1 MKRAIVCALIAALL
15 LCGIAAAEPAQL
27 PGLQYDSS
35 MELTYATGFSVDYYE
50 GGYKLIDVVD
60 GDRYLVVPEGGAA
73 PEGLDSDII
82 VLRQPL
88 DRIYLTA
95 TSSMA
100 LFDALGALDS
110 IRLSGT
116 DASGWYVENA
126 VAALNEGRMRFAGKY
141 SEPDYELLVQEG
153 CNLSIQSTMIYHS
166 PKVKEMIELLGIP
179 VMVERA
185 SYESHPLGRTEW
197 IRLFAA
203 LVNKEE
209 EADTFM
215 RAQIESLA
223 ALEGLENTGK
233 TVAFFYVGSDGNPVV
248 RVGSDYVPKMIE
260 MAGGHYVFDDL
271 MNDESNRSTVS
282 ITMEE
287 FYAAAHDADYLVYNS
302 SIDAPLSDVA
312 GLLGKSQLF
321 SEFKAV
327 REGNVWCTGKYLYQA
342 TDIVADV
349 ILDIYRMIS
358 GEESGMK
365 FLYKLN

>member
-1 MKRAIVCALIAALL
+1 MRKILL
-15 LCGIAAAEPAQL
+15 LLLAVLLCVPAFAEGAQL
-27 PGLQYDSS
+27 PGLTYESS

-50 GGYKLIDVVD
+50 GGYKFIQIVD
-60 GDRYLVVPEGGAA
+60 GDRCLVVPEGKEA
-73 PEGLDSDII
+73 PAGLDGDII
-82 VLRQPL
+82 VLQQPL

-100 LFDALGALDS
+100 LFDALGALDC

-116 DASGWYVENA
+116 DAAGWYVENA
-126 VAALNEGRMRFAGKY
+126 AAAIRDGEMLFAGKY
-141 SEPDYELLVQEG
+141 SEPDYELLVKEG
-153 CNLSIQSTMIYHS
+153 CDLSIQSTMIYHS

-179 VMVERA
+179 VLVERA

-203 LVNKEE
+203 LVNRED
-209 EADTFM
+209 EAEAFM
-215 RAQIESLA
+215 RAQMESMEV
-223 ALEGLENTGK
+223 LEDVANTEK

-260 MAGGHYVFDDL
+260 LAGGRYVFDGLTNED
-271 MNDESNRSTVS
+271 SSRSTMP

-287 FYAAAHDADYLVYNS
+287 FYAAAVDADYLIYNS
-302 SIDAPLSDVA
+302 AIDEPLNDIA
-312 GLLGKSQLF
+312 GLLGKSPLF
-321 SEFKAV
+321 ADFKAV
-327 REGNVWCTGKYLYQA
+327 KEGNVWCTGKYLYQA

-349 ILDIYRMIS
+349 ILDMHHMLADD
-358 GEESGMK
+358 GAEMN

>member
-1 MKRAIVCALIAALL
+1 MRKLLLFLLSALL
-15 LCGIAAAEPAQL
+15 CAPAFAEGAEL
-27 PGLQYDSS
+27 PGLKYESS

-50 GGYKLIDVVD
+50 GGCKLIDISES
-60 GDRYLVVPEGGAA
+60 GRYLVVPEGQTA
-73 PEGLDSDII
+73 PDGLDGDII
-82 VLRQPL
+82 VLHQPL

-100 LFDALGALDS
+100 LFDALGALDC

-116 DASGWYVENA
+116 DAAGWYVENA
-126 VAALNEGRMRFAGKY
+126 AAAIRSGDMLFAGKY

-153 CNLSIQSTMIYHS
+153 CDLSIQSTMIYHS

-179 VMVERA
+179 VLVERA

-203 LVNKEE
+203 LVNRED
-209 EADTFM
+209 EAEAFM
-215 RAQIESLA
+215 RAQTERME
-223 ALEGLENTGK
+223 ALEGVENTQK

-260 MAGGHYVFDDL
+260 LAGGRYIFDDL
-271 MNDESNRSTVS
+271 MNEENNRSTVS

-287 FYAAAHDADYLVYNS
+287 FYAAAVDADYLIYNS
-302 SIDAPLSDVA
+302 TIDEPLSDIA
-312 GLLGKSQLF
+312 GLLAKSPLF
-321 SEFKAV
+321 ADFKAV
-327 REGNVWCTGKYLYQA
+327 KDGNVWCTGKYLYQA
-342 TDIVADV
+342 TGIVADV
-349 ILDIYRMIS
+349 ILDMHRMLTD
-358 GEESGMK
+358 EDAGMK

>member
-1 MKRAIVCALIAALL
+1 MKRIFIILMAALL
-15 LCGIAAAEPAQL
+15 CASAFAEGAEL
-27 PGLQYDSS
+27 PGLTWESS

-50 GGYKLIDVVD
+50 GGYKLIDIVD
-60 GDRYLVVPEGGAA
+60 GDRYLVVPEGQSA
-73 PEGLDSDII
+73 PEGLDKDIV

-126 VAALNEGRMRFAGKY
+126 VDAINEGRMVFAGKY

-153 CNLSIQSTMIYHS
+153 CNLSIQSTMIFHS

-179 VMVERA
+179 VLVERA

-203 LVNKEE
+203 LVNKED
-209 EADTFM
+209 EADAFM
-215 RAQIESLA
+215 QAQARSLEVLDGVES
-223 ALEGLENTGK
+223 TGK
-233 TVAFFYVGSDGNPVV
+233 TVVFFYVGSDGAPVV

-260 MAGGHYVFDDL
+260 MAGGRYIFSDL
-271 MNDESNRSTVS
+271 MNEESNRSTTS

-287 FYAAAHDADYLVYNS
+287 FYAAAVDADYLIYNS
-302 SIDAPLSDVA
+302 AIDAPLNDMA
-312 GLLGKSQLF
+312 GLRGKSPLF
-321 SEFKAV
+321 AEFKAV
-327 REGNVWCTGKYLYQA
+327 KEGNVWCTGKYLYQA

-349 ILDIYRMIS
+349 ILDMHRMLT

>member
-1 MKRAIVCALIAALL
+1 MKRIFIILMAALL
-15 LCGIAAAEPAQL
+15 CVPALAEGAEL
-27 PGLQYDSS
+27 PGLTWESA

-50 GGYKLIDVVD
+50 GGYKLIDIVD
-60 GDRYLVVPEGGAA
+60 GDRYLVVPEGQAV
-73 PEGLDSDII
+73 PEGLNGDII

-116 DASGWYVENA
+116 DAAGWYVENA
-126 VAALNEGRMRFAGKY
+126 AAAIRNGDMLFAGKY

-179 VMVERA
+179 VLVERA
-185 SYESHPLGRTEW
+185 SYEPHPLGRTEW

-203 LVNKEE
+203 LVNRED
-209 EADTFM
+209 EAEAFM
-215 RAQIESLA
+215 REQARSMESLA
-223 ALEGLENTGK
+223 GVENTEK

-260 MAGGHYVFDDL
+260 LAGGRYIFDDL
-271 MNDESNRSTVS
+271 MNDESNRSTMS

-287 FYAAAHDADYLVYNS
+287 FYAAAVDADYLIYNS
-302 SIDAPLSDVA
+302 TIDAPLSDID
-312 GLLGKSQLF
+312 GLLGKSPLF
-321 SEFKAV
+321 ADFKAV
-327 REGNVWCTGKYLYQA
+327 KEGNVWCTGKYLYQA

-349 ILDIYRMIS
+349 ILDMHRMLT
-358 GEESGMK
+358 GDDADMK